1 MLCTA
6 FEERDMH
13 RFLLFLENYPFLS
26 RLYELYL
33 SLKDLEI

>member
-1 MLCTA
+1 MLNTA
-6 FEERDMH
+6 FEEREYALGPNI
-13 RFLLFLENYPFLS
+13 FWNYPFLS